1 MKQTTGIHSC
11 EPLTMRCKGVFQL
24 NEEITALRRGDNA
37 RVAYRSEKVV
47 EGGLIT
53 CIPFVIVDESGE
65 GDLLLGRFYEMEG
78 AIVMDNFTARQ
89 LFFVDRKLLLP
100 KRPASSLMPLDVD
113 MVEFENRGVVL
124 SNLRASVEPGTE
136 NFYVMCIKHRQWNIT
151 TLTWVD
157 FRAEYIYDISKFGSD
172 KAGILSVGN
181 VIDVGGHGVSWSD
194 WQGGWIIMAQ
204 STFAHPSIALH
215 LPSII
220 YIKLSFS
227 LSIIIAISRS
237 TACQLGSGPGRRR
250 NRKVKRTSAL
260 LAWEGMRMTWCLA
273 SDEDDTFA
281 MEFNGAESCERLC
294 EQCESRV
301 GGRNAKVDA
310 NRSKSPR
317 VPQTMPDSIT
327 RPDLQINTPRSL
339 FGPRDPA
346 RWLRWFMSKHTPTN
360 KVAGQNQ
367 VHNEWWNSSQK
378 GINDDDVSLC
388 SSSATTF
395 NSPLFES
402 IARREVE
409 LQQSILKDWRTRF
422 PSKKDPTE

>member
-1 MKQTTGIHSC
+1 MKHTTGIHSC

-227 LSIIIAISRS
+227 LSIILMI
-237 TACQLGSGPGRRR
+237 
-250 NRKVKRTSAL
+250 
-260 LAWEGMRMTWCLA
+260 M
-273 SDEDDTFA
+273 EDGDQSKTDQ
-281 MEFNGAESCERLC
+281 GL
-294 EQCESRV
+294 Q
-301 GGRNAKVDA
+301 
-310 NRSKSPR
+310 NRSNSGEKDVAKEKVGHRISSDNSPR
-317 VPQTMPDSIT
+317 VENHITTMIED
-327 RPDLQINTPRSL
+327 RLHVGN
-339 FGPRDPA
+339 
-346 RWLRWFMSKHTPTN
+346 
-360 KVAGQNQ
+360 
-367 VHNEWWNSSQK
+367 
-378 GINDDDVSLC
+378 
-388 SSSATTF
+388 
-395 NSPLFES
+395 
-402 IARREVE
+402 VE
-409 LQQSILKDWRTRF
+409 LQSRGLPHVNWVADRGDEGIAK
-422 PSKKDPTE
+422 